1 MTTTH
6 PHAPRPNPPTD
17 SRRQTSAP
25 RAGTIHKVAMASAIG
40 ATIEWYDFFLYGAA
54 AGLVFDKL
62 YFGNFGDSGSVLP
75 SVLSFATFAVG
86 FVARPVGSLVFGHFG
101 DRLGRKKMLIL
112 TLFIMGLSTTVI
124 GLIPTEASI
133 GLWAPLLLIVMRVLQ
148 GIGVGGEYG
157 GAVLM
162 AVEYAGPRRRG
173 FFGSW
178 AHVGVPAG
186 LFLASGAFLLA
197 SLLPDD
203 AFLAWG
209 WRACFLASTVLLAI
223 GAWVRLSVLET
234 PAFERVKERDQLA
247 RVPFAELVTR
257 HWRTVLLA
265 MGTRWIE
272 GLTFNLYA
280 VYLLAYATKTLE
292 LSRTMVLGGTML
304 GALVGSVIVPVAGT
318 WSDRVG
324 RKPVFRAGALAS
336 LVLTV
341 PSLALLHS
349 GHPWAVWTSMVI
361 GLGLL
366 YGVLCAPLAAFWAEL
381 FDTRVRYT
389 AIGSVYQLSG
399 IVASGLTPL
408 VAALLVSWNGG
419 SLWYVAVYALAVAA
433 ISLACAALLPETLG
447 RDLDRSVSEAPG
459 RAVPLDPSDPALAD
473 PGRRR
478 AVA

>member
-1 MTTTH
+1 MTTMHDQRTRSSGGADTSTAE
-6 PHAPRPNPPTD
+6 PGRAPD
-17 SRRQTSAP
+17 DLERRTP
-25 RAGTIHKVAMASAIG
+25 VGKVAFASAIG

-54 AGLVFDKL
+54 AGLVFDQL
-62 YFGNFGDSGSVLP
+62 YFGNFGDTMAT
-75 SVLSFATFAVG
+75 VLSFATFAVG
-86 FVARPVGSLVFGHFG
+86 FIARPVGSLIFGHFG
-101 DRLGRKKMLIL
+101 DRIGRKQMLIL
-112 TLFIMGLSTTVI
+112 TLFIMGISTTVI
-124 GLIPTEASI
+124 GLIPTQASI
-133 GLWAPLLLIVMRVLQ
+133 GLWAPLALILMRVLQ

-162 AVEYAGPRRRG
+162 AVEYAEPRRRG

-186 LFLASGAFLLA
+186 LLLASGAFLLA
-197 SLLPDD
+197 SLLPED

-223 GAWVRLSVLET
+223 GAWVRLSVMET
-234 PAFERVKERDQLA
+234 PVFEKVRQHADIV
-247 RVPFAELVTR
+247 RVPFAEVVTSY
-257 HWRTVLLA
+257 WRSLLLA

-280 VYLLAYATKTLE
+280 VHLLAYATKTLE

-304 GALVGSVIVPVAGT
+304 GALVGSLVVPIAGS

-324 RKPVFRAGALAS
+324 RNPVFHIG
-336 LVLTV
+336 VLLSGLLTI
-341 PSLALLHS
+341 PSVAMLHS
-349 GHPWAVWTSMVI
+349 GHPWVVWSSMVI

-366 YGVLCAPLAAFWAEL
+366 YGIICAPLAAFWAEL

-408 VAALLVSWNGG
+408 IAALLVSWNGG
-419 SLWYVAVYALAVAA
+419 NLWYVAAYTIGVALV
-433 ISLACAALLPETLG
+433 SFLCASALPETVG
-447 RDLDRSVSEAPG
+447 RDLNRPLRKAPG
-459 RAVPLDPSDPALAD
+459 RSVPVEI
-473 PGRRR
+473 GQHR
-478 AVA
+478 VAA